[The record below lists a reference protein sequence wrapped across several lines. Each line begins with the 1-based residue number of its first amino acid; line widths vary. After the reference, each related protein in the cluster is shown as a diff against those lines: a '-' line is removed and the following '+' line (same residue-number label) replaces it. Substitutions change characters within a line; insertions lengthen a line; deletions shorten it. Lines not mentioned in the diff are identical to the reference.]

1 MNSILYSCETNELN
15 GDAKYSDTNL
25 TTETRYCTRRELVK
39 RTWNVL
45 QNRFCAW
52 QVSNTKVL

>member
-25 TTETRYCTRRELVK
+25 TIETRYK
-39 RTWNVL
+39 
-45 QNRFCAW
+45 A
-52 QVSNTKVL
+52 